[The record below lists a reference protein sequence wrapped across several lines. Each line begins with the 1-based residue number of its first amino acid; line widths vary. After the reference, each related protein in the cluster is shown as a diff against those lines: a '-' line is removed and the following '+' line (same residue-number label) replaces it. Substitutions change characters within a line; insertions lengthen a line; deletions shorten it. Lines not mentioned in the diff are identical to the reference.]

1 METQKQKEQEG
12 VFIVGGATSG
22 FGGATARAL
31 IERGSR
37 VMAVARTEDHL
48 KALQQSYPDR
58 VEYVA
63 GDLTDPSVQDRIIRQ
78 LGERFLQGLFL
89 NSGGPPAK
97 SIQETEM
104 DDWDQAY
111 RNLLRWKVDLT
122 RKLLPV
128 MIAQQY
134 GRILFLESSSVKQP
148 IENLVLSTSL
158 RLAVVGYAKTLSQ
171 EIAHHG
177 VTVNVLAP
185 GYHDTQALNRLL
197 DKKSKDRNMT
207 PEEAR
212 AGMEKQTGVGFIGD
226 PAHLGSLASWL
237 LSGEASY
244 ITGQTISVDGGV
256 IKGIFG

>member
-1 METQKQKEQEG
+1 MATRHPKEG
-12 VFIVGGATSG
+12 IFIVGGATSG
-22 FGGATARAL
+22 FGGATARSL
-31 IERGSR
+31 IEGGAR
-37 VMAVARTEDHL
+37 VMAVARSEENL
-48 KALQQSYPDR
+48 KALQQSFPDQ

-63 GDLTDPSVQDRIIRQ
+63 GDLTDSSVHDQMIRQ
-78 LGERFLQGLFL
+78 LEGRFLNGIFL

-97 SIQETEM
+97 SIQETQM
-104 DDWDQAY
+104 DDWDEAY

-122 RKLLPV
+122 RKLIPV
-128 MIAQQY
+128 MISQKY
-134 GRILFLESSSVKQP
+134 GRIVFLESSSVKQP

-158 RLAVVGYAKTLSQ
+158 RLAVVGYAKTLSE

-197 DKKSKDRNMT
+197 DKQSRDRNIT
-207 PEEAR
+207 RQEAR

>member
-1 METQKQKEQEG
+1 MTTQNEQQEG
-12 VFIVGGATSG
+12 VYIVGGATSG
-22 FGGATARAL
+22 FGGAVARKL
-31 IERGSR
+31 VERGAR
-37 VMAVARTEDHL
+37 IMAVARTEENL
-48 KALQQSYPDR
+48 RALQQSYPEQ

-63 GDLTDPSVQDRIIRQ
+63 GDLTDPAIHDQIIGQ
-78 LGERFLQGLFL
+78 LGDRFLDGIFL

-97 SIQETEM
+97 SIQETTIG
-104 DDWDQAY
+104 DWDEAY
-111 RNLLRWKVDLT
+111 RSLLRWKVDLT
-122 RKLLPV
+122 RKLIPV
-128 MIAQQY
+128 LVEQKY

-158 RLAVVGYAKTLSQ
+158 RLAVVGFAKTLSE
-171 EIAHHG
+171 EIARHG

-185 GYHDTQALNRLL
+185 GYHDTQALNRLF
-197 DKKSKDRNMT
+197 DKKSQDQNITR
-207 PEEAR
+207 EEAR

-226 PAHLGSLASWL
+226 PSNLGSLASWL